1 MLPRILPVLRTPRRC
16 AWRRRLALAVPT
28 ALAAAL
34 ALAAAGHG
42 EPSPDTA
49 SVVAPGGSSAAEL
62 ARDVIIRRTR
72 YGVPHIRAES
82 LRAMGFGLAWAM
94 TEDYG
99 ERVPRELLEDRGT
112 LSRHFGPDSLDGGT
126 FRNRRAW
133 HRALETYS
141 RLSADTRAVLEGF
154 AAGVNRYVRTHPG
167 DFPPWMPADFSG
179 YDVHARSIGLPD
191 SESVETFL
199 ERLRARRDSASPDP
213 PPSPIAVSARA
224 GPGRAGRSRR
234 RGFRPDDGTR
244 PGSNAWAL
252 GPDRTASGDPILLRN
267 PHLSWD
273 AGYYEAH
280 VTVPGEVNFYGDFRI
295 GGPFG
300 IIGGFNDHL
309 GWSTTNN
316 YPDLDQVYAL
326 RVDPE
331 RPDHVLLDGESV
343 PLHREEVTV
352 EFGNGPGLSSV
363 TRALW
368 STPLGPVIH
377 RGDGRVYVT
386 RSSRDGR
393 FRRGEQFLRMMQA
406 DSLAEWKQAMRIRGR
421 VKSNFTYA
429 DDRGNIYY
437 VWNARMPRLPHR
449 SAGDT
454 AFAEASSTDRVWTRL
469 VPYDSLP
476 QLRNPEGGYL
486 HNENDPFHYTNLQE
500 VLLPEDFPAHYP
512 EPALGLRSQHGLQLV
527 AGDDRLSLEDVV
539 ERKHSARMLL
549 ADRVKPDLLEALRAA
564 RPGGDVAEGLRVL
577 EEWDDRAGR
586 RSRGAVLFETW
597 WDLYLATADSA
608 EETPASAGFEAEPG
622 DLFARPWTRER
633 PTETP
638 HGLGDPDRA
647 VEAFRGAVDSVR
659 KRWDRLDVAWG
670 HVHRVRRGDVD
681 APVSGCS
688 GSLGCF
694 RVLWYDRADDGRMV
708 ADGGDGWV
716 FAVRFSDPPRAYSV
730 LAYGQSSRPD
740 SPHFDDQARMFAEGR
755 MKPVAFTEQQIRDAL
770 VRRYR
775 PSPRGPGADR

>member
-1 MLPRILPVLRTPRRC
+1 MRLLPPSSRRASDRRAPRLS
-16 AWRRRLALAVPT
+16 APGAALLLVAAAAVPVVGPGT
-28 ALAAAL
+28 PAAP
-34 ALAAAGHG
+34 AATPQEGPDAG
-42 EPSPDTA
+42 
-49 SVVAPGGSSAAEL
+49 EL
-62 ARDVIIRRTR
+62 ARKVVIRRTE
-72 YGVPHIRAES
+72 YGVPHIRAEN
-82 LRAMGFGLAWAM
+82 LRAMGFGLAWTM

-112 LSRHFGPDSLDGGT
+112 LSRHFGPDSLDEWD

-133 HRALETYS
+133 RRALDTYS

-167 DFPPWMPADFSG
+167 EFPPWMPADFSG
-179 YDVHARSIGLPD
+179 YDVHARSIGMPD
-191 SESVETFL
+191 AGSVESFL
-199 ERLRARRDSASPDP
+199 ERLRARTDSSPQSTSAS
-213 PPSPIAVSARA
+213 R
-224 GPGRAGRSRR
+224 PGAPRHVAPEGSTPRSRR
-234 RGFRPDDGTR
+234 RGYGPDDASR

-252 GPDRTASGDPILLRN
+252 APGRTTSGDAILLRN

-316 YPDLDQVYAL
+316 YPDLDQIYAL

-343 PLHREEVTV
+343 PLDRERVTV
-352 EFGNGPGLSSV
+352 EFRNGPGLASE
-363 TRALW
+363 TRTYLT
-368 STPLGPVIH
+368 TPLGPVVH
-377 RGDGRVYVT
+377 RAGGRVYVT
-386 RSSRDGR
+386 RSARDGR

-406 DSLAEWKQAMRIRGR
+406 DSLEEWKRAMRIRGR
-421 VKSNFTYA
+421 TKSNFTYA

-437 VWNARMPRLPHR
+437 VWNARMPRLPHV
-449 SAGDT
+449 SGGDST
-454 AFAEASSTDRVWTRL
+454 AVAVGSTDRVWTRL

-486 HNENDPFHYTNLQE
+486 HNENDPFHYTNLEE
-500 VLLPEDFPAHYP
+500 VFDPADFPPHYP
-512 EPALGLRSQHGLQLV
+512 DPALGLRSQHSLELI
-527 AGDDRLSLEDVV
+527 AGDDRLGLEDVV
-539 ERKHSARMLL
+539 DRKHSTRMLL

-564 RPGGDVAEGLRVL
+564 APSGDVERGLGVL
-577 EEWDDRAGR
+577 EEWDNRAGR
-586 RSRGAVLFETW
+586 ESRGAVLFEAW

-608 EETPASAGFEAEPG
+608 EETPASAGFEAEPR
-622 DLFARPWTRER
+622 DLFAEPWTPDR
-633 PTETP
+633 PGQTP
-638 HGLGDPDRA
+638 RGLGDPDRA
-647 VEAFRGAVDSVR
+647 VQAFRSAVDSVR
-659 KRWDRLDVAWG
+659 ARWDRLDVTWG
-670 HVHRVRRGDVD
+670 HVHRVRRGEVD

-694 RVLWYDRADDGRMV
+694 RVLWYDRADDGRLV

-730 LAYGQSSRPD
+730 LAYGQSSRPE

-755 MKPVAFTEQQIRDAL
+755 MKPVAFTEEQIREGL
-770 VRRYR
+770 VRSYR
-775 PSPRGPGADR
+775 PGPGAVDEDR